1 VVIVFLVLV
10 WAAVL
15 GPLLWRKW
23 GERYD
28 GHSVDAF
35 HRQLRVLR
43 RAAPHFVDPAFT
55 LRDNEHTSHRQ
66 RGSAGHVSHS
76 PEDGL
81 GYPAER
87 RIPGARVPLA
97 FPTPGGASP
106 AIALGDRGSLAFPR
120 EVRRARAQARMARR
134 RRKVLAWLIGVLTG
148 TLVLGAVPSLHPLW
162 VITVLTALA
171 LGAYV
176 FLLRQMNM
184 KRRARS
190 LSPGRSWAS
199 ASRSRAG
206 SDDER
211 LASSGPRTNRAAS
224 YQRDE
229 SFDEESWED
238 EGSLAVGG

>member
-55 LRDNEHTSHRQ
+55 LREEVNASRAASGN
-66 RGSAGHVSHS
+66 RAS
-76 PEDGL
+76 
-81 GYPAER
+81 YPSER
-87 RIPGARVPLA
+87 RIPGARVPMA
-97 FPTPGGASP
+97 FPRPGSASP

-134 RRKVLAWLIGVLTG
+134 RRKVLAWMIGVLAG
-148 TLVLGAVPSLHPLW
+148 TLVLGAIPSLHALW
-162 VITVLTALA
+162 VITLLSALA

-176 FLLRQMNM
+176 YLLRQMNL
-184 KRRARS
+184 KRTSRS
-190 LSPGRSWAS
+190 VSPSRSWAS
-199 ASRSRAG
+199 GSATKQRSSEDWESAEEQGGHGRIKRPEYP
-206 SDDER
+206 D
-211 LASSGPRTNRAAS
+211 SS
-224 YQRDE
+224 Y
-229 SFDEESWED
+229 EESWED
-238 EGSLAVGG
+238 EESLAVGG

>member
-1 VVIVFLVLV
+1 MVIVFLVLV

-23 GERYD
+23 GEHYD

-43 RAAPHFVDPAFT
+43 RAAPHFVNPAFT
-55 LRDNEHTSHRQ
+55 LRDSENTNRVQ
-66 RGSAGHVSHS
+66 RGSAGSVARS
-76 PEDGL
+76 PERSS

-97 FPTPGGASP
+97 FRTPSGASP

-134 RRKVLAWLIGVLTG
+134 RRKVLAWMIGVLAG

-162 VITVLTALA
+162 VVTVLSALA

-184 KRRARS
+184 KRSARL

-206 SDDER
+206 SNDAQIAKSR
-211 LASSGPRTNRAAS
+211 PRTDRAAS